1 MIFRD
6 VEFFISEALI
16 GMRRSSLM
24 ILIAIATI
32 TVSLVIF
39 GFFMLLTANMNH
51 LASFISSK
59 LEIRV
64 FLKDG
69 VSEAES
75 QNFEIKIRGMKGV
88 KATEFVGKDIA
99 WQKFKESFSNIDF
112 SQYVSQNPFP
122 DAIRV
127 VLTDNSQ
134 IKLMSQTLKGYT
146 GLVDDVVYGG
156 SLAEQ
161 IDRFSTYTRWTGLG
175 LVLLFSF
182 ATLLIVMNTI
192 RLTII
197 ARQEEIEIMQLVG
210 ATKMFIKWPFII
222 EGLILGVSGAA
233 MAVVFLH
240 SGYFF
245 FGSKIQKTLP
255 FFPLMY
261 DKTILSLIYLL
272 VGLVGATLGVIGAY
286 ISVSRS
292 LKY

>member
-1 MIFRD
+1 MI
-6 VEFFISEALI
+6 V
-16 GMRRSSLM
+16 
-24 ILIAIATI
+24 IAIATI
-32 TVSLVIF
+32 TVSLIIF

-64 FLKDG
+64 FLQDD
-69 VSEAES
+69 VTEAEAR
-75 QNFEIKIRGMKGV
+75 NFESKIRGLKGV
-88 KATEFVGKDIA
+88 KSAEIVDKDLA

-134 IKLMSQTLKGYT
+134 IQFMSKTLGGYT
-146 GLVDDVVYGG
+146 GLVDEVVYGG

-192 RLTII
+192 RLTVI

-222 EGLILGVSGAA
+222 EGVILGVVGAA
-233 MAVVFLH
+233 VAVVVLH

-245 FGSKIQKTLP
+245 FGAKIQQTLP

-261 DKTILSLIYLL
+261 DKTVLSMIYLL
-272 VGLVGATLGVIGAY
+272 VGIVGATLGVLGAY